1 MTIAWRYK
9 GLKKVESNIKNSLN
23 KRESS
28 YCEIFDLTKIIPNS
42 ILESSSK
49 LITLIDGTN
58 WINQENIVK
67 DNVDDENQYETIL
80 IKLQKIIKENNP
92 RNILRI
98 GIHSI
103 ASPFWKA
110 RNSNDVFRFLHAL
123 RGLIRNTYSSA
134 IITIPAYLYEP
145 INASFIRKI
154 EHICDAVVEIESFA
168 GFKLRRKRFS
178 IEVFHLPPE
187 GEIKETKSNNDNLGI
202 NEQKNFGEDW

>member
-1 MTIAWRYK
+1 
-9 GLKKVESNIKNSLN
+9 
-23 KRESS
+23 SS

-168 GFKLRRKRFS
+168 GSLSKSNLIYSTSFNGLFRFKLRRKRFS